1 MFFFF
6 FSEMWG
12 DAEISINRWLLVICR
27 IIKTFQ
33 CRESLSFQ
41 TTSLWGHT
49 QQIPSIYVFNDN
61 RKNKRGL
68 WRMVA
73 GGNIWLSPSV
83 CQSQQHEKKTCVT
96 KHRHQAA
103 AWFIF
108 PPSSQFQEFYEWK
121 MSGDRFSKAVMACVS
136 WAYHAVLVSSCRLE
150 RQCGAPPEGRD
161 PHIHFTLCCL
171 TLNWIPYP
179 Y

>member
-1 MFFFF
+1 MFKNLNKTKGIWGEIKEAFLKLVMFFFF
-6 FSEMWG
+6 FPEMWG

-33 CRESLSFQ
+33 CRESLSFR

-83 CQSQQHEKKTCVT
+83 CQSQQHEKKNLCNKTQTPGCSLIYFPS
-96 KHRHQAA
+96 
-103 AWFIF
+103 FI
-108 PPSSQFQEFYEWK
+108 SI
-121 MSGDRFSKAVMACVS
+121 SGILWMENVR
-136 WAYHAVLVSSCRLE
+136 
-150 RQCGAPPEGRD
+150 G
-161 PHIHFTLCCL
+161 
-171 TLNWIPYP
+171 
-179 Y
+179 